1 MTALMCVCALGVLG
15 FVIVLNLRAALKWME
30 EV

>member
-15 FVIVLNLRAALKWME
+15 LVIVLNLRAALRWME